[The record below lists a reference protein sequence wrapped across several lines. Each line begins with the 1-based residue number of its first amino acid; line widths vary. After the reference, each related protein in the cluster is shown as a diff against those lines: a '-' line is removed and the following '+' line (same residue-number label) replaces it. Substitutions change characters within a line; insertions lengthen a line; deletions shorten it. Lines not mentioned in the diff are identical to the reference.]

1 MDEVDTELIK
11 KGIAVDLNSFRKPY
25 DAFVSDILNKATL
38 APPSNNWDFG
48 SGRTGK
54 HSEHLGHLLAE
65 MQYMQRA
72 YPNME
77 W

>member
-1 MDEVDTELIK
+1 MLFLDYIHIFFLCHEHLW
-11 KGIAVDLNSFRKPY
+11 S
-25 DAFVSDILNKATL
+25 SATL
-38 APPSNNWDFG
+38 TIPESPWKFEGG
-48 SGRTGK
+48 SIGK

>member
-1 MDEVDTELIK
+1 MPD
-11 KGIAVDLNSFRKPY
+11 S
-25 DAFVSDILNKATL
+25 FVSSILNEATL
-38 APPSNNWDFG
+38 IPPTNNWEFG